1 MEEKK
6 TRAFLVKTVLIT
18 CKVDI
23 YHNNST
29 LELTALIGHLKGTFY
44 NKNSD
49 KFDQYF
55 QSESQHFHLKIP
67 TALLFQSNGLVWGKK
82 LPAWW
87 SMKTIWLTEPPIISL
102 EMFKP
107 PQIFLFK
114 QCRKLQNIQLGEEK
128 E

>member
-6 TRAFLVKTVLIT
+6 PRAFLVKTVLIT

-29 LELTALIGHLKGTFY
+29 LELTTLIGHLKGTFY

-55 QSESQHFHLKIP
+55 QSESQHFHLEIP
-67 TALLFQSNGLVWGKK
+67 TALLFQSNGLV
-82 LPAWW
+82 
-87 SMKTIWLTEPPIISL
+87 
-102 EMFKP
+102 
-107 PQIFLFK
+107 
-114 QCRKLQNIQLGEEK
+114 
-128 E
+128 